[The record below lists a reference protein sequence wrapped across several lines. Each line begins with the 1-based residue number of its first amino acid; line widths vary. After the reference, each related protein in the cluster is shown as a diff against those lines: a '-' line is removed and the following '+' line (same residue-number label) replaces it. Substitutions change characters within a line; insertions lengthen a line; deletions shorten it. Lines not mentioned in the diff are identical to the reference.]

1 MSLLFEPYRL
11 RDITIPNRIWMS
23 PMCQYSAAP
32 AGPLLGT
39 PNDWHRTHLISRAIG
54 GAGLVFTEATSVNAQ
69 GRLSPYDT
77 GLWNDTQEQAWA
89 AIVDGIKHFGAVP
102 AIQLGHAGRKAST
115 VAPWDGHRSLEP
127 ADPLSWGTIGPTD
140 APYGDF
146 VPPVAA
152 ATADLTAIIEDYV
165 SAAQRALRAG
175 FQVLE
180 VHAAH
185 GYIQH
190 QFLSPASNTRTDEYG
205 GSFSGRAKLTL
216 DTVTAVRTVWP
227 EHLPLFVR
235 VSATDWLSEEPGHE
249 ADSWTPDQTVELARM
264 LQPRGV
270 DLVDV
275 STGGNVPHVH
285 IPTGPGYQVRFARR
299 IQTETPLP
307 AAAVGMITEPHQAE
321 SILAAGDASAV
332 LLGRELLRDPYW
344 PRRAARELGADLSP
358 AVPKQYARAF

>member
-1 MSLLFEPYRL
+1 
-11 RDITIPNRIWMS
+11 
-23 PMCQYSAAP
+23 
-32 AGPLLGT
+32 
-39 PNDWHRTHLISRAIG
+39 
-54 GAGLVFTEATSVNAQ
+54 
-69 GRLSPYDT
+69 
-77 GLWNDTQEQAWA
+77 
-89 AIVDGIKHFGAVP
+89 
-102 AIQLGHAGRKAST
+102 
-115 VAPWDGHRSLEP
+115 
-127 ADPLSWGTIGPTD
+127 
-140 APYGDF
+140 
-146 VPPVAA
+146 VAA
-152 ATADLTAIIEDYV
+152 TTADLTAIIEDYV

-235 VSATDWLSEEPGHE
+235 VSATDWLSEEPGNE
-249 ADSWTPDQTVELARM
+249 ADSWTPDQTVELARL
-264 LQPRGV
+264 LQERGV

>member
-23 PMCQYSAAP
+23 PMCQYSADP
-32 AGPLLGT
+32 TGPLTGT
-39 PNDWHRTHLISRAIG
+39 PNDWHRTHLISRAVG
-54 GAGLVFTEATSVNAQ
+54 GAGLLFTEATAVNAR

-89 AIVDGIKHFGAVP
+89 SIVGAVKEFGAIPGV
-102 AIQLGHAGRKAST
+102 QLGHAGRKAST
-115 VAPWDGHRSLEP
+115 VAPWDGHLSLNP
-127 ADPLSWGTIGPTD
+127 SDPLSWETIGPTN

-146 VPPVAA
+146 EPPVAA
-152 ATADLTAIIEDYV
+152 TPADLNAIIDDYV
-165 SAAQRALRAG
+165 VAAQRALRAG

-205 GSFSGRAKLTL
+205 GSFAGRVKLTL
-216 DTVTAVRTVWP
+216 DTVAAVRTVWP

-235 VSATDWLSEEPGHE
+235 VSATDWVSEEPGLE
-249 ADSWTPDQTVELARM
+249 SDSWTPDQTVELARL
-264 LQPRGV
+264 LQARGV
-270 DLVDV
+270 DLIDV
-275 STGGNVPHVH
+275 STGGNVPHVR

-299 IQTETPLP
+299 IQTETTLP

-344 PRRAARELGADLSP
+344 PRRAARELGAELSP